1 MTYKA
6 ILFEKKDHLAHIT
19 LNRPE
24 IGNAMNDELIYDL
37 EAAMIECDED
47 AEVRAVLLSGAGKT
61 FCVGGDLKYFAKH
74 ADVMPKEI
82 KRVIVHLHNAVSRM
96 ARMDAPVVAAV
107 HGNVAGAG
115 VSLLAGVDIA
125 VVSESSTFTMAY
137 TSVGLSPDGS
147 STYYLPRVIGMRRAL
162 DAMLTN
168 ERISSAEALEWGLV
182 SRVVGDDVLMEQAT
196 ALATQLSQGPT
207 KALGAAKRLLR
218 GSLNETLE
226 AQMEY
231 EAQAISQMAGTE
243 DFKEGV
249 AAFLEKREPE
259 FKGK

>member
-1 MTYKA
+1 MSYKT
-6 ILFEKKDHLAHIT
+6 ILFEKKEYLAHIT

-24 IGNAMNDELIYDL
+24 AGNALNDDLIYDL
-37 EAAMIECDED
+37 EAAMIECDEN
-47 AEVRAVLLSGAGKT
+47 AEVRAVLLSGAGRT

-74 ADVMPKEI
+74 ADVLPKEI
-82 KRVIVHLHNAVSRM
+82 KRVIVHLHNAISRM

-115 VSLLAGVDIA
+115 ISLLAGADIA
-125 VVSESSTFTMAY
+125 VASESSTYTMAY

-168 ERISSAEALEWGLV
+168 QRIDAPTALDWGLV
-182 SRVVGDDVLMEQAT
+182 SRVVKDDDLAETAM
-196 ALATQLSQGPT
+196 ALAKQLSEGPT

-226 AQMEY
+226 TQMEY
-231 EAQAISQMAGTE
+231 EAQAISQMAGTQ

-249 AAFLEKREPE
+249 TAFLEKRKPKY
-259 FKGK
+259 KGK